1 MTRDTQLAPPRQ
13 PHWERWLLG
22 LYIATIVVISIPKGF
37 WDPDNNFAIFRAA
50 FGNLISGRDLYVPHP
65 AQYLDLFKYSPT
77 FALLFSPFSILSL
90 PLAILAWSA
99 LNALLLY
106 YAVRRLLPGSAGT
119 LAMALLYFEVLRNM
133 QRAQSNS
140 LIAALMILAFLA
152 LEQRRQVG
160 AALAVALG
168 AFIKLFPLAAL
179 ALAALYPRRVRMALV
194 FGAVTLALLALPL
207 LVVSPHALL
216 AQYNS
221 WRHVV
226 SADEA
231 LIVATGGAGPYGG
244 VMEQIRTLFG
254 VHVPNWPVQLG
265 GTALL
270 LLPLVLR
277 RARFE
282 QREFRLLFLC
292 SLLVYVVIFNFRSES
307 PSFVI
312 AVTGIVIWFVA
323 TPRTWLTV
331 ALMVLTILV
340 VSLSSTEIMPHWLQ
354 RDVFVR
360 YHLKTIPCVLAW
372 LVIQVQLLRRGASRQ
387 RGAEAVIPDAGEAP
401 RLRARPARTSVK
413 WLAPPTAVVLVVLI
427 AFYTNARDRSSAQA
441 VAAREVVNH
450 LDSGERVLQSVPA
463 SQRHWYDFCRA
474 TWGVLAAT
482 TRGVMFVG
490 VVPELYSAESS
501 PRVFDVAF
509 FPYDSVFS
517 IQAGGVALDRH
528 ATVTTAEGS
537 RRFAVPGARRDTTLA
552 ALVAAARN
560 RNSLI
565 LLARRREKQFYDSVA
580 ALPPLREYYRVRR
593 GDAIDL
599 IARRFSTT
607 AARLR
612 ELNHLP
618 GDRIVA
624 GEDLLISETRP
635 PTPSCPATIC
645 GVLEANGGEVV
656 P

>member
-1 MTRDTQLAPPRQ
+1 MMQDMQLAPPRQ
-13 PHWERWLLG
+13 PHRDRWLLG
-22 LYIATIVVISIPKGF
+22 LYIATIIVISIPKGF

-50 FGNLISGRDLYVPHP
+50 FGNLIAGRDLYAPHP
-65 AQYLDLFKYSPT
+65 GQYLDLFKYSPT
-77 FALLFSPFSILSL
+77 FAVLFSPFSILPL
-90 PLAILAWSA
+90 PLSIVAWSA

-152 LEQRRQVG
+152 LEQRRQGG

-168 AFIKLFPLAAL
+168 AFIKIFPLAAL
-179 ALAALYPRRVRMALV
+179 AMAALYPRRARMALA
-194 FGAVTLALLALPL
+194 FGAVMIVLLALPL
-207 LVVSPHALL
+207 LVVPPHTLL
-216 AQYNS
+216 AQYSS
-221 WRHVV
+221 WRHVL

-231 LIVATGGAGPYGG
+231 LVVATGGAGPYGG
-244 VMEQIRTLFG
+244 VMEQMRTLFG
-254 VHVPNWPVQLG
+254 LHMRNWPVQLA
-265 GTALL
+265 GTVLL
-270 LLPLVLR
+270 LLPLALR
-277 RARFE
+277 RERFE

-292 SLLVYVVIFNFRSES
+292 SLLVYMVIFNFRSES

-323 TPRTWLTV
+323 TPRTALSAT
-331 ALMVLTILV
+331 LMVLTVVV

-372 LVIQVQLLRRGASRQ
+372 IVIQAQLLRGGASRQ
-387 RGAEAVIPDAGEAP
+387 RGAEAAIPDTGEAP

-413 WLAPPTAVVLVVLI
+413 WLAPPTAVVLIVLI
-427 AFYTNARDRSSAQA
+427 AFYTNARDRASAQA
-441 VAAREVVNH
+441 VAAREVLNH
-450 LDSGERVLQSVPA
+450 LESGERVLQSVPA
-463 SQRHWYDFCRA
+463 SQRHWYDVYRA

-482 TRGVMFVG
+482 TRRVTFVG
-490 VVPELYSAESS
+490 VVPELYSAENS

-509 FPYDSVFS
+509 FPYDSVFA

-528 ATVTTAEGS
+528 VTVTAAQRS
-537 RRFAVPGARRDTTLA
+537 RRFAVPGARRDTMLV

-565 LLARRREKQFYDSVA
+565 LLARQREKLFYDSVA

-635 PTPSCPATIC
+635 PIPSCPATIC
-645 GVLEANGGEVV
+645 GVLEANGGDVV

>member
-1 MTRDTQLAPPRQ
+1 MMQDTPLAPTRRS
-13 PHWERWLLG
+13 HWDRWLLG

-37 WDPDNNFAIFRAA
+37 WDPDNNLAIFRSA
-50 FGNLISGRDLYVPHP
+50 FGNLIAGRDLYAPHP
-65 AQYLDLFKYSPT
+65 GQYLDLFKYSPT
-77 FALLFSPFSILSL
+77 FAVLFSPFSVL
-90 PLAILAWSA
+90 PLPLSIVAWSA

-119 LAMALLYFEVLRNM
+119 LALALLYLEVLRNM

-140 LIAALMILAFLA
+140 LIAALVILTFLA

-160 AALAVALG
+160 AALAIGLG

-179 ALAALYPRRVRMALV
+179 ALAALYPRRARMALV
-194 FGAVTLALLALPL
+194 FGASMLVFVALPL
-207 LVVSPHALL
+207 LVISPHALL

-221 WRHVV
+221 WGHVL

-231 LIVATGGAGPYGG
+231 QMVATGGAGPYGG
-244 VMEQIRTLFG
+244 VMEQIRALFG
-254 VHVPNWPVQLG
+254 VHMPNWPVQLA
-265 GTALL
+265 GTMLL

-292 SLLVYVVIFNFRSES
+292 SLLIYMVIFNFRSES

-323 TPRTWLTV
+323 TPRTALSTT
-331 ALMVLTILV
+331 LMVLTILV
-340 VSLSSTEIMPHWLQ
+340 VSLSSTEIVPHWLQ

-372 LVIQVQLLRRGASRQ
+372 LVIQVQLLGGDSSRQ
-387 RGAEAVIPDAGEAP
+387 RGAEPAMPDAGESP

-427 AFYTNARDRSSAQA
+427 AFYTNVRDRASAQA

-450 LDSGERVLQSVPA
+450 LESGERVLQSVPA
-463 SQRHWYDFCRA
+463 SQRHWYDFYRA

-482 TRGVMFVG
+482 TRRVMFVG

-501 PRVFDVAF
+501 PRVFDVAY

-517 IQAGGVALDRH
+517 IQARGVALDRH
-528 ATVTTAEGS
+528 ATVTAAQGS
-537 RRFAVPGARRDTTLA
+537 RRFAVPGARRDTMLV

-560 RNSLI
+560 RDSLI
-565 LLARRREKQFYDSVA
+565 LLARQREKQFYDSVA

-618 GDRIVA
+618 GDRILA

>member
-1 MTRDTQLAPPRQ
+1 MMQDMQLAPPRQ
-13 PHWERWLLG
+13 PHWDRWLLG
-22 LYIATIVVISIPKGF
+22 LYIATIIVISIPKGF

-50 FGNLISGRDLYVPHP
+50 FGNLIAGRDLYAPHP
-65 AQYLDLFKYSPT
+65 GQYLDLFKYSPT
-77 FALLFSPFSILSL
+77 FAVLFSPFSILPL
-90 PLAILAWSA
+90 PLSIVAWSA

-152 LEQRRQVG
+152 HEQRRQVG

-168 AFIKLFPLAAL
+168 AFIKIFPLAAL
-179 ALAALYPRRVRMALV
+179 AMAALYPRRARMALA
-194 FGAVTLALLALPL
+194 FGAVMIVLLALPL
-207 LVVSPHALL
+207 LVVPPHTLL
-216 AQYNS
+216 AQYSS
-221 WRHVV
+221 WRHVL

-244 VMEQIRTLFG
+244 VMEQMRTLFG
-254 VHVPNWPVQLG
+254 LHMPNWPVQLG
-265 GTALL
+265 GTVLL
-270 LLPLVLR
+270 LLPLALR

-292 SLLVYVVIFNFRSES
+292 SLLVYMVIFNFRSES

-323 TPRTWLTV
+323 TPRTALSAT
-331 ALMVLTILV
+331 LMVLTVVV

-372 LVIQVQLLRRGASRQ
+372 IVIQAQLLRGGSFRQ
-387 RGAEAVIPDAGEAP
+387 RGAEAAIPDAGEAP

-463 SQRHWYDFCRA
+463 
-474 TWGVLAAT
+474 
-482 TRGVMFVG
+482 
-490 VVPELYSAESS
+490 
-501 PRVFDVAF
+501 
-509 FPYDSVFS
+509 
-517 IQAGGVALDRH
+517 
-528 ATVTTAEGS
+528 
-537 RRFAVPGARRDTTLA
+537 
-552 ALVAAARN
+552 
-560 RNSLI
+560 
-565 LLARRREKQFYDSVA
+565 
-580 ALPPLREYYRVRR
+580 
-593 GDAIDL
+593 
-599 IARRFSTT
+599 
-607 AARLR
+607 
-612 ELNHLP
+612 
-618 GDRIVA
+618 
-624 GEDLLISETRP
+624 
-635 PTPSCPATIC
+635 
-645 GVLEANGGEVV
+645 
-656 P
+656 